1 MNNERYYR
9 AEDIQAHFDDS
20 PLASSKTNKS
30 PRPLFRSTNATFHT
44 WPMQSDRTP
53 ELNLMDEAVPATPK
67 LLSRATVFEA
77 NSAQPLYPPYIY
89 TRSDPEILRFNIG
102 RVIPVFRHIKTD
114 HGRRCI
120 SDGYSRITAVDLVP
134 AKSDELKEF
143 IVMKIEEG
151 GMQKK
156 RTRKEWEKV
165 FGVNWYKVTLTSLNT
180 ELGDPMQIED
190 IRNTL
195 EALSEEGNS

>member
-1 MNNERYYR
+1 
-9 AEDIQAHFDDS
+9 
-20 PLASSKTNKS
+20 
-30 PRPLFRSTNATFHT
+30 
-44 WPMQSDRTP
+44 
-53 ELNLMDEAVPATPK
+53 
-67 LLSRATVFEA
+67 
-77 NSAQPLYPPYIY
+77 
-89 TRSDPEILRFNIG
+89 
-102 RVIPVFRHIKTD
+102 
-114 HGRRCI
+114 
-120 SDGYSRITAVDLVP
+120 VDLVP